1 MKKITFLFLIA
12 FASIGNAQTDI
23 WTSDTEDN
31 INWDSGI
38 SWTIDTEVNNPGAGM
53 TGTFFWGSITPA
65 TSDVLTSPS
74 FFINGGFTNINF
86 EMRIVDVVVPVGSF
100 QHSSYNVYIYD
111 TAVNTLDD
119 FNGSK
124 TQILSGTVNQTIP
137 NSYLVNSSI
146 PSSFAGKTVGLFIEV
161 TNNSSSPGQIV
172 LVDDFKVSSLET
184 LGITNFEITETYFY
198 PNPTTGLMSIKTN
211 SSLNSVEIY
220 NQLGQKLMIYNKEM
234 LKESKIDLSKYNKGI
249 YLIVI
254 KDNNN
259 RVSTKRLIKT

>member
-1 MKKITFLFLIA
+1 MKKITFLFLLA
-12 FASIGNAQTDI
+12 FASICNAQTDI

-31 INWDSGI
+31 TNWDSGI
-38 SWTIDTEVNNPGAGM
+38 SWTIDTETNNPGAGM

-86 EMRIVDVVVPVGSF
+86 EMRIVDVVVPVASF

-184 LGITNFEITETYFY
+184 LSVNNFEIAETYFY
-198 PNPTTGLMSIKTN
+198 PNPTKGLTSIKTITN
-211 SSLNSVEIY
+211 IDSVEVF
-220 NQLGQKLMIYNKEM
+220 NQLGQKIITYTKDVQTDL
-234 LKESKIDLSKYNKGI
+234 KIDLSEYNNGI
-249 YLIVI
+249 YLVVI
-254 KDNNN
+254 KDDGQK
-259 RVSTKRLIKT
+259 VTTKKLIKI